1 MSSINEQKKPKLK
14 NIAIR
19 GINANLYELFS
30 RKIQAIGMQMGDV
43 FNKMIEAVLESFDE
57 NLPNIDA
64 SILQSTEFLP
74 TISISNKEKLTICK
88 NDLIEAEARLSIY
101 GIRTLRFEEDI
112 SKEDIKDYIISI
124 ANCEK
129 IQISKRIPKLVVLS
143 KIAEEI
149 DLEYY

>member
-1 MSSINEQKKPKLK
+1 MSSTDEKIKPKLK

-30 RKIQAIGMQMGDV
+30 RKIQAIGMQMGDA
-43 FNKMIEAVLESFDE
+43 FNKMIEAVLESFNDE
-57 NLPNIDA
+57 FPNINA
-64 SILQSTEFLP
+64 SILQNTEFLP

-101 GIRTLRFEEDI
+101 GIEILRFKEDV
-112 SKEDIKDYIISI
+112 SKEEFMSYIISI
-124 ANCEK
+124 ANCRT
-129 IQISKRIPKLVVLS
+129 IQVPKRLPKLVVLS

-149 DLEYY
+149 DITYY

>member
-1 MSSINEQKKPKLK
+1 MSSTNEQVKPKLK

-30 RKIQAIGMQMGDV
+30 RKIQAIGMQMGDA

-57 NLPNIDA
+57 NFPNIDA
-64 SILQSTEFLP
+64 SILHSTEFLP
-74 TISISNKEKLTICK
+74 TLSINNKETLTICK
-88 NDLIEAEARLSIY
+88 SDLIEAEARLSIC

-112 SKEDIKDYIISI
+112 TKEDIKSYIISI
-124 ANCEK
+124 SNCER
-129 IQISKRIPKLVVLS
+129 IQIPKQLPKLVVLS

-149 DLEYY
+149 NLEYY